1 MKLKVTETKE
11 VLYVMKFFSFLY
23 ERRRMRTK
31 KKKIIIS
38 VLNKSVS
45 VWRKKWFER
54 IHTTLSTKFRDNN
67 NIITSQNH
75 ITITT
80 TTTKLKL
87 QLTLHNP
94 FLVLN

>member
-1 MKLKVTETKE
+1 ME
-11 VLYVMKFFSFLY
+11 
-23 ERRRMRTK
+23 
-31 KKKIIIS
+31 
-38 VLNKSVS
+38 
-45 VWRKKWFER
+45 KKWFER

-94 FLVLN
+94 F